1 MASEEDRLD
10 QLLKQAQQQM
20 AGNGQTKPKVAAVTS
35 PQTKQVAQEIGN
47 ADETAAPASFDVPQE
62 VQDEIFSESAPDSVM
77 EESLD
82 NTPVVENL
90 FGEEYQPST
99 ENFPMKIFDE
109 IPEEIYRKT
118 IMADE
123 PEEESSVIS
132 DGPILNASPFSGTVP
147 EAEASAPV
155 ISDDPN
161 KMMSPDDIAA
171 LVASM
176 SGVDEATAEEPVV
189 EEASASAVDDD
200 PNKMMSPDD
209 IAALVAS
216 MSGGDEA
223 PVEEPVVAETPAP
236 VVSDDPNKMMSP
248 DDIAA
253 LVASMSGGDEA
264 PVEEPV
270 VEETPAP
277 AVDDDPNKM
286 MSPDDIAALVASMSG
301 GDEAPAEEATIEEPV
316 VEEITAPVVDD
327 DPNKMMSPDDI
338 AALVA
343 SMSGGD
349 EAPAEE
355 PVDVEAPAEST
366 TAALE
371 EDDPYKTMSQE
382 EINALIGMDGEAP
395 KSTEDEPKQDNNIS
409 EEVDLNSDMDA
420 FDDLLGGG
428 FDLEGKMTSDSSDT
442 DHMGLDEIEEQLRMA
457 AAGADEPDPLDEDT
471 DVVSILQN
479 LGESD
484 PDLSDL
490 GDYLQKSD
498 NNELLDNSILEKMEK
513 AGMDDSDDEE
523 EEDPKAGKKKKEKK
537 EKKPKKEKTGSIFD
551 IFKKKKE
558 PKESG
563 TASESQEKKEKKP
576 GFFARLLQ
584 ILTTEPEEETEIPEE
599 KQTKLSGENEAILK
613 ELDAED
619 AASKGKKKKEKKA
632 KPKKEKPPKPV
643 KEKKPK
649 KPKKEKPVEVDNS
662 RKIPKKYIR
671 RTFALSFSILA
682 AILVITLYVP
692 SLVTLRQARN
702 AYYDADY
709 KTAFLSMYGKDLND
723 SDRLIYERSRL
734 LVMLDRK
741 YESYENYRAMGMRK
755 EALDALLQ
763 GVKRYGEFKDTA
775 KELNVAPEF
784 SEIYI
789 KIIAALNGD
798 FDMTEEE
805 AVETLGF
812 SAVDYTG
819 KLEAAAKGEPYR
831 LLQDE
836 INETVLQPL
845 LNEIETN
852 PTQPE
857 TNETPVMPEA
867 EPIMDT
873 PLPDGT
879 QDLPDLLPEEQQYL
893 QQSSVPEDTQQDTV
907 LLEIPVQQNNTQI
920 GNASSNDANVSLQIE
935 SGQF

>member
-301 GDEAPAEEATIEEPV
+301 GDEAPAEE
-316 VEEITAPVVDD
+316 
-327 DPNKMMSPDDI
+327 
-338 AALVA
+338 
-343 SMSGGD
+343 
-349 EAPAEE
+349 

-537 EKKPKKEKTGSIFD
+537 PKKEKTGSIFD

-619 AASKGKKKKEKKA
+619 AAASKGKKKKEKKA